1 MPASLYM
8 NVAVEVLCQ
17 EKDFGFCFF
26 AFFFFPYT
34 GCNMEQGAVRVWE
47 TSPSSFTC
55 LLVVIQ
61 LLMLGRGWSELNQV
75 LSLAIDTLTG
85 QGQRTQKC

>member
-26 AFFFFPYT
+26 AFFFPLYRLQHGA
-34 GCNMEQGAVRVWE
+34 GCRSCVGDIPKFIHLFISCYSTSDARQRLVRVE
-47 TSPSSFTC
+47 PDAVTC
-55 LLVVIQ
+55 H
-61 LLMLGRGWSELNQV
+61 
-75 LSLAIDTLTG
+75 
-85 QGQRTQKC
+85 

>member
-1 MPASLYM
+1 
-8 NVAVEVLCQ
+8 
-17 EKDFGFCFF
+17 
-26 AFFFFPYT
+26 
-34 GCNMEQGAVRVWE
+34 MEQGAVRVWE

-61 LLMLGRGWSELNQV
+61 LLMLGRGWSELNQM

-85 QGQRTQKC
+85 QGQRTRKC

>member
-26 AFFFFPYT
+26 AFFFSPIQAAT
-34 GCNMEQGAVRVWE
+34 WSRVPFVCGRHPQVH
-47 TSPSSFTC
+47 S
-55 LLVVIQ
+55 LVY
-61 LLMLGRGWSELNQV
+61 
-75 LSLAIDTLTG
+75 
-85 QGQRTQKC
+85 